1 MKLPEY
7 DFYIKINVCPS
18 LSLPFH
24 HVKLEEGKKVLYI
37 SAPRRYEEYAAK
49 KYIDDHKD
57 KIEADFIE
65 LFASRKKKRMAE
77 IKANHK
83 APQGSKLIKK
93 GNPYVRIYYNPVEQ
107 GKK

>member
-7 DFYIKINVCPS
+7 DFYIKINVCPC

-49 KYIDDHKD
+49 KYIDAHKD
-57 KIEADFIE
+57 KIEADFISLYE
-65 LFASRKKKRMAE
+65 TRKKKRLAE
-77 IKANHK
+77 IKAHHEAPK
-83 APQGSKLIKK
+83 ASIIKK
-93 GNPYVRIYYNPVEQ
+93 GNNPYVRIYYNPVEQ